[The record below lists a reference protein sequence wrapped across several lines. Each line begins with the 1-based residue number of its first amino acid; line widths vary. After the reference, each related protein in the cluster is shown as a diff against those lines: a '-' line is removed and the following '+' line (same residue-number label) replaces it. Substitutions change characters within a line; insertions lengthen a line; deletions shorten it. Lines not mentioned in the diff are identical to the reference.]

1 MAYKGYLIKIGNY
14 IFPLSMIKAE
24 SYKATNYGQDLDST
38 RDVNG
43 ILHRTALENTAPKVE
58 FETRNMLDNTQISSI
73 FANIQANYTNAVEK
87 KASVE
92 VYVPE
97 LDKYVT
103 SDMYMADFEPTMY
116 FADEKE
122 IKYLSTRM
130 AWISYGVKTV

>member
-1 MAYKGYLIKIGNY
+1 MAYKIGNY

-58 FETRNMLDNTQISSI
+58 FETRNMLDNTQVSRI

-97 LDKYVT
+97 LNKYVT

>member
-58 FETRNMLDNTQISSI
+58 FETRNMLDNTKVSSI

>member
-1 MAYKGYLIKIGNY
+1 MGKANKVVLAYSGGLDTSVIIPWLK
-14 IFPLSMIKAE
+14 E
-24 SYKATNYGQDLDST
+24 NYGAEVIAVCVDLGQPEDY
-38 RDVNG
+38 D
-43 ILHRTALENTAPKVE
+43 
-58 FETRNMLDNTQISSI
+58 
-73 FANIQANYTNAVEK
+73 AVEK

-97 LDKYVT
+97 LNKYVT

>member
-58 FETRNMLDNTQISSI
+58 FEIRNMLDNTQVSSI

-97 LDKYVT
+97 LNKYVT